1 MTQVIKYEMKDK
13 KHVQEPIVEKDKYH
27 KNVYWVQ
34 SFNPKHQQ
42 KYYKVSF
49 SLEDN
54 VVDCSCPAW
63 MYKMGGGVMC
73 KHMLR
78 LLEVLP

>member
-1 MTQVIKYEMKDK
+1 MKQTYVITKDTRKNTQ
-13 KHVQEPIVEKDKYH
+13 PIVEKDRRE
-27 KNVYWVQ
+27 KNTYWIQ

-42 KYYKVSF
+42 KYYKIVF

-63 MYKMGGGVMC
+63 KYKMGGGVMC